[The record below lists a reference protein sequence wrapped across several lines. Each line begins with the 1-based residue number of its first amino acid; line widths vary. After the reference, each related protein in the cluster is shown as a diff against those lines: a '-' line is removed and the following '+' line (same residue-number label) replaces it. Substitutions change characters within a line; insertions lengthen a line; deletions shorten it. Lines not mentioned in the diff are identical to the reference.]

1 MQQRRERVEKW
12 RAQQNKN
19 LENNQTNSN
28 DEQPEEGKKTWT
40 LEDENDDDE
49 EGEGEQPMDLENDDD
64 DESKPPPPARVV
76 ETEDDALKAIE
87 KQKETKPKGL
97 YIICFENYYL

>member
-49 EGEGEQPMDLENDDD
+49 EEGEGEQPMDLENDDD

-97 YIICFENYYL
+97 